1 MNYEINIA
9 LNGSHFFATHQR
21 SITDEETLIAVFEV
35 LNLKFPSEEG
45 YHITVSYNPG
55 IIYSHSRD
63 SVLTA
68 IEINDVESLFKKGR

>member
-35 LNLKFPSEEG
+35 LNLNSHLRKV
-45 YHITVSYNPG
+45 IT
-55 IIYSHSRD
+55 
-63 SVLTA
+63 
-68 IEINDVESLFKKGR
+68 